1 MTVFVLSRLALMIT
15 ITAGVVQAKILCFTK
30 AFLLSSRPDRV
41 CPTCSL
47 KKIKKKREKRE
58 KDEIGCKLK
67 EVDIIF
73 QYMQYL

>member
-47 KKIKKKREKRE
+47 KKIKKKKRE

-67 EVDIIF
+67 EEDIIF